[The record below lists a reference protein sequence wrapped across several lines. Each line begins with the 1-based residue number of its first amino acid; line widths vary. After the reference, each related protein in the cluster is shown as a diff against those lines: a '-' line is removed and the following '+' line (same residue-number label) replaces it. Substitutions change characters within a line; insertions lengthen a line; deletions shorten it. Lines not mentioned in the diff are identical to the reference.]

1 MNTQLVAKKNQE
13 VVTTSAS
20 SSLPATIAHA
30 GRRAGLRFLEFFTAN
45 IRNPNTRRAYHRACT
60 DFFAWCQTRELEL
73 ERIGPMHVAAYIELV
88 MKTHSKPTVKQHLAA
103 IRMLFDW
110 LVTGQVVPSNP
121 AHSVRGPRHSVKKG
135 KTPVLS
141 ADETRVLLDRIPIE
155 RTDKKTV
162 PVRRRVWS
170 GRT

>member
-1 MNTQLVAKKNQE
+1 MQIVSKKDQE
-13 VVTTSAS
+13 LTVGGSAG
-20 SSLPATIAHA
+20 LPAIIVSA

-60 DFFAWCQTRELEL
+60 DFFSWCQSRELQL
-73 ERIGPMHVAAYIELV
+73 EQIGPMHVAAYIELI

-121 AHSVRGPRHSVKKG
+121 AHSVRGP
-135 KTPVLS
+135 TY
-141 ADETRVLLDRIPIE
+141 
-155 RTDKKTV
+155 
-162 PVRRRVWS
+162 
-170 GRT
+170 

>member
-1 MNTQLVAKKNQE
+1 METQLVAKKDQNL
-13 VVTTSAS
+13 TSTDG
-20 SSLPATIAHA
+20 SSLPVPEIIAQA

-60 DFFAWCQTRELEL
+60 DFLHWCQIREPEL
-73 ERIGPMHVAAYIELV
+73 NQIGPMHVAVYIEQI
-88 MKTHSKPTVKQHLAA
+88 MKTHSRPTVKQHLAA

-110 LVTGQVVPSNP
+110 LVTGHVMASNP

-141 ADETRVLLDRIPIE
+141 A
-155 RTDKKTV
+155 
-162 PVRRRVWS
+162 
-170 GRT
+170 